1 MEARSFIVGTAGH
14 VDHGKS
20 TLVTKISGIDP
31 DRLPEEKERQMTIE
45 LGFAPLKLPSGR
57 KCGIV
62 DVPGHEKLVRQMLMG
77 AQGFDLVMFTVA
89 CDEGPKVQTEEHLA
103 ILNQLN
109 LKLGIVVLTKCDL
122 AHDDEELQ
130 AKVDRLVV
138 NSFLEDAPRIKV
150 SAYTG
155 EGIDTLLAKIDE
167 MLDHSEP
174 RPLNMPAF
182 YPIDRAFAVKGFG
195 IVTTGTLWQGTI
207 NKNADLEIFPTRK
220 LGRVRRIELF
230 DSETDQGLA
239 GSRLAINF
247 PNLEKTDLDHG
258 YIAATPKRFEAV
270 EVIDAKV
277 QLVKSIKR
285 KTRLKFHY
293 ATIVQEVD
301 YIDHGDGFARIHLES
316 PLPMTKGSRFIL
328 RSIAP
333 ADTVGGGNVLDIEPT
348 QKIQHQETIDRLNKI
363 DSGNDEDYL
372 LLKIEET
379 GTLGFELSKLRV
391 MVNWPDDRFDV
402 FLKSLSLVKIG
413 QKALSK
419 TIIDKTTIGLA
430 KDLLDFFKT
439 NPDRTTLP
447 KSEARSKLAPD
458 MPEDLFS
465 LIIDNA
471 VVEPLKKSGNDI
483 VSGTAIQKSPIE
495 MAVMGIFKTDI
506 FQPPSLTEIRQ
517 NPRFA
522 SNRRELES
530 ILSKLIAE
538 KQILRGDVDLYFHKD
553 AVEKAFEIVKRYIKN
568 EGSIKLAQFR
578 DEVKTTRKFAQAILE
593 MLDMLGLTRR
603 NGDLRQ
609 LGPKGLDR

>member
-122 AHDDEELQ
+122 PHDDAELQ
-130 AKVDRLVV
+130 VKVDRLVA
-138 NSFLEDAPRIKV
+138 NSFLENAPRIKV

-155 EGIDTLLAKIDE
+155 EGIDILLAKIDE
-167 MLDHSEP
+167 MLNHSEP
-174 RPLNMPAF
+174 RSLNMPAF

-195 IVTTGTLWQGTI
+195 IVTTGTLWQGKI
-207 NKNADLEIFPTRK
+207 NKNSDLEIFPTRK

-247 PNLEKTDLDHG
+247 PNLEKDDLEHG

-277 QLVKSIKR
+277 QLIKSIKR

-301 YIDHGDGFARIHLES
+301 YIDHGEGFARIHLES
-316 PLPMTKGSRFIL
+316 PLPMTKGARFIL

-333 ADTVGGGNVLDIEPT
+333 ADTVGGGNVLDMEPT
-348 QKIQHQETIDRLNKI
+348 QKIQHLETIDRLKRI
-363 DSGNDEDYL
+363 DSGIDEDYL
-372 LLKIEET
+372 LLRIDES
-379 GTLGFELSKLRV
+379 GAQGFDLAKLRV
-391 MVNWPDDRFDV
+391 LVNWPDDRFDE
-402 FLKSLSLVKIG
+402 FLKNPSLVRHG
-413 QKALSK
+413 QKAISKNVIAKTTEKLSK
-419 TIIDKTTIGLA
+419 G
-430 KDLLDFFKT
+430 LLDFFKT

-447 KSEARSKLAPD
+447 KSEARSKLAPE

-471 VVEPLKKSGNDI
+471 IAEPLRKSGNDI
-483 VSGTAIQKSPIE
+483 VSGATNQKSPIE
-495 MAVMGIFKTDI
+495 VAVIGIFKSDI
-506 FQPPSLTEIRQ
+506 FQPPSLTEIKQ

-530 ILSKLIAE
+530 IISKLIAE

-553 AVEKAFEIVKRYIKN
+553 AVDKAFEIVRKYIKS

-578 DEVKTTRKFAQAILE
+578 DEVKTSRKFAQAMLE

-603 NGDLRQ
+603 NGEVRQ
-609 LGPKGLDR
+609 LGPKGIDK